1 MMEIMNALF
10 QLASVF
16 VLLFVIGGTAGLIV
30 MMRRMKKQ
38 SSDTKAQ
45 LARMEEK
52 IEQLQ
57 KSRR

>member
-1 MMEIMNALF
+1 MEIMNALF